1 MALVD
6 YFLKL
11 DGIAGESRDA
21 QHKGEIDLESFAWGE
36 VREPGGGGGGTGK
49 VQIEDLHVAMK
60 LSKASPLL
68 MLACA
73 SGQHIKSAVLT
84 ARRAVKT
91 QVEFLVIKL
100 SDVLVSSY
108 QTSGSVSNEP
118 TDQVAFNFA
127 KIEVDYRPQNPD
139 GTPGPPVVGGWD
151 VKANKK
157 I

>member
-1 MALVD
+1 VHPP
-6 YFLKL
+6 
-11 DGIAGESRDA
+11 GT
-21 QHKGEIDLESFAWGE
+21 
-36 VREPGGGGGGTGK
+36 GGGGGGGGK
-49 VQIEDLHVAMK
+49 VQVEDLSVVMK
-60 LSKASPLL
+60 LNKASPLL

-100 SDVLVSSY
+100 TDVLVSSCHA
-108 QTSGSVSNEP
+108 TGGVSNEP
-118 TDQVAFNFA
+118 MDQIGFNFA

-139 GTPGPPVVGGWD
+139 GTPGAPVTGGWD

>member
-36 VREPGGGGGGTGK
+36 LHQPGPGGGGAK

-100 SDVLVSSY
+100 ADVVVSSY
-108 QTSGSVSNEP
+108 QTNGGVSNEP
-118 TDQVAFNFA
+118 MDQVAFNFA
-127 KIEVDYRPQNPD
+127 KIELDYRPQNPD
-139 GTPGPPVVGGWD
+139 GSPGAPVVGGWD